1 MSIEILCN
9 PGQHVEDRSEDTRLV
24 LAGAAALST
33 VGDQTVL
40 YITHRLFVG
49 IAEEEWTS
57 RVAAAGVQ
65 DTLADSADIILGNR
79 STLVV
84 VAADIEILAFD
95 HRLQQHRGRLLLLR
109 SAPAGNVK
117 ALIVSDVPRIAIDGQ
132 TDGFNVCL
140 EGNWTIE
147 FDQGNVIFD
156 GVPVRVRTYLLDAI
170 LLVRRQALPPAS
182 SQKLAIL
189 FSVQIVLSHTH
200 SDAAREIRLDYWC
213 TEKEKLPGVLTLL
226 LCRPH
231 SAPLSTRSD
240 H

>member
-33 VGDQTVL
+33 VRDQTVL
-40 YITHRLFVG
+40 YITHRFLVG

-57 RVAAAGVQ
+57 RVTAAGVQ
-65 DTLADSADIILGNR
+65 NTLADGTDIILGNR

-84 VAADIEILAFD
+84 VAADIEILALD

-117 ALIVSDVPRIAIDGQ
+117 ALIVSNVSRVAIDGQ
-132 TDGFNVCL
+132 ANGFDVLL

-147 FDQGNVIFD
+147 FDQGNVISD
-156 GVPVRVRTYLLDAI
+156 GVPVRVRSYLLDAI
-170 LLVRRQALPPAS
+170 LLVRRQALLAPS
-182 SQKLAIL
+182 SQIL
-189 FSVQIVLSHTH
+189 TILVSVQIMLSHTH
-200 SDAAREIRLDYWC
+200 RDAAGEIKLDYW
-213 TEKEKLPGVLTLL
+213 
-226 LCRPH
+226 
-231 SAPLSTRSD
+231 
-240 H
+240 

>member
-33 VGDQTVL
+33 VRDQTVL
-40 YITHRLFVG
+40 YITHRLLVG

-57 RVAAAGVQ
+57 RVTAAGVQ
-65 DTLADSADIILGNR
+65 DTLADGTDIILGNR

-84 VAADIEILAFD
+84 VAANIEILALD

-117 ALIVSDVPRIAIDGQ
+117 ALIVSDVPRVAIDGQ
-132 TDGFNVCL
+132 ANGFDVLL

-147 FDQGNVIFD
+147 FDQGNVISD

-170 LLVRRQALPPAS
+170 LLVRRQALLAPS
-182 SQKLAIL
+182 SQILAIL
-189 FSVQIVLSHTH
+189 FSVQIMLSHTH
-200 SDAAREIRLDYWC
+200 RDAAGEIRLDY
-213 TEKEKLPGVLTLL
+213 
-226 LCRPH
+226 R
-231 SAPLSTRSD
+231 
-240 H
+240 